1 MKKFLAILMA
11 ICMMASLLCVQAF
24 AADAPAAGVV
34 LRATALLKDG
44 KTTVLIEDYKNFED
58 GWNDAMEIA
67 GSSSTMKKNGYD
79 RIVVDIYTDWESD
92 KDGNFTD
99 DWFNGPGFDNDTIFI
114 PDGARV
120 TLNLNGHT
128 IDRGLTKD
136 RNDGEVIFIDDDAD
150 VIINNGTI
158 TGGYSNSEGGGLYI
172 EGGANVTLNNVN
184 LTGNAVKGDDGAAIY
199 MYGDSTLTMNG
210 GSVSNNFVEG
220 KYVVVDNIVPYGTIC
235 VKDSTVILKN
245 VTIDGNYTKSYS
257 ARGLAIYA
265 DGSTVTME
273 NCTVSNNATKE
284 SVTKDIIYADDS
296 NLTITNTNFI
306 DNNTLEPPEKV
317 SGLTPRLFY
326 LEDSDLTMT
335 GGDIAG
341 NGGKELFYFYGSEA
355 DMTGVTIKYNHAV
368 VVRVR
373 NGAEVVN
380 MTDCIIDQNRCTLD
394 YNAEAFQ
401 LTKEGEL
408 VMTDCSLG
416 NSTFNNKKYVTF
428 VTTSVPEDEN
438 EDNTVPEDENEDNIV
453 PEEEEIVVPPCS
465 KDEALIGISGVLA
478 DGTTAFTEYY
488 NNLPYA
494 WNYAMDASLSG
505 NYDHVVIDLYTDW
518 TANEH
523 GEFATAD
530 LEGSGIYKSTLCI
543 PENARI
549 ILNLNDHTINR
560 ALTAICENGMVL
572 LINKNA
578 DVTINDGTVTGGL
591 SNNSAGGIHINGAN
605 VTLNNVCIYKNQT
618 NGGNGTGI
626 AVLDGATLTMNGG
639 SLTENRVYNCGALY
653 VNNSTAILDSVAI
666 SNNRSMASSSQAVAI
681 YADNGTVTVSNCVVS
696 SNAIFPQE
704 SVSSKSIIGGKNSIV
719 TIENTEFTDNASNHP
734 QSGYSTLLR
743 FENSVLTMEGG
754 SVIGNR
760 PKELFTFEKSEA
772 NFHGVVVTDNTSQ
785 IFNVR
790 NGEKDIFK
798 VVTASECTFNN
809 NNPVNNMEEVY
820 VAFAGTLALLDCDLG
835 DTVFA
840 QKERITFSDQSV
852 SDQAVASIFGGGSP
866 SMIVALLALVTSG
879 ACLFLTVYNNK
890 KKAVPATSNNVAES
904 EDEE

>member
-1 MKKFLAILMA
+1 MKKIFAILMA
-11 ICMMASLLCVQAF
+11 ICMMASLLCISAF
-24 AADAPAAGVV
+24 AAESANKLPAPAADTV
-34 LRATALLKDG
+34 LRISAEMKNG
-44 KTTVLIEDYKNFED
+44 GSPVLIDDYDDFED
-58 GWNDAMEIA
+58 GWNEAMEIA

-99 DWFNGPGFDNDTIFI
+99 DWINGDGFDNDTIFI
-114 PDGARV
+114 TDGARV
-120 TLNLNGHT
+120 TLNLNGHS
-128 IDRGLTKD
+128 IDRGLTSD

-172 EGGANVTLNNVN
+172 ESGANVTLNNVN

-210 GSVSNNFVEG
+210 GSVSNNFVDG
-220 KYVVVDNIVPYGTIC
+220 KYVLVDNIAPYGTIC
-235 VKDSTVILKN
+235 AKDSTVILKN
-245 VTIDGNYTKSYS
+245 VTIDGNYTYSYS

-265 DGSTVTME
+265 DGSTVKME

-284 SVTKDIIYADDS
+284 SVTEDIIYADDS
-296 NLTITNTNFI
+296 SLTITNTNFI

-326 LEDSDLTMT
+326 LKDSDLTMT
-335 GGDIAG
+335 GGNITG

-355 DMTGVTIKYNHAV
+355 DMTGVTITYNKAV

-380 MTDCIIDQNRCTLD
+380 MTDCILDQNRCTLD

-416 NSTFNNKKYVTF
+416 NSTFNKKKYVTF

-438 EDNTVPEDENEDNIV
+438 EDNVV
-453 PEEEEIVVPPCS
+453 PEEEEKIVIPPCS

-494 WNYAMDASLSG
+494 WNYAMDTFLSG

-523 GEFATAD
+523 GAFATAD

-578 DVTINDGTVTGGL
+578 DVTINNGTVTGGH

-605 VTLNNVCIYKNQT
+605 VTLNNVGIYKNQT
-618 NGGNGTGI
+618 NGGSGTGI

-639 SLTENRVYNCGALY
+639 SLTENRIYNCGTLY

-666 SNNRSMASSSQAVAI
+666 NNNRSMSSNSQGVAI
-681 YADNGTVTVSNCVVS
+681 YADEATVTVSNCVVS

-790 NGEKDIFK
+790 NGEKNIFK

-809 NNPVNNMEEVY
+809 NNPVNGMTDVY

-835 DTVFA
+835 DTVFE
-840 QKERITFSDQSV
+840 QKERITFSDQSL
-852 SDQAVASIFGGGSP
+852 SDQAVASMFGGGSLP
-866 SMIVALLALVTSG
+866 MIVSLFAVIASG
-879 ACLFLTVYNNK
+879 VAIFMITDVK
-890 KKAVPATSNNVAES
+890 KKLGPALAKTAVEA

>member
-1 MKKFLAILMA
+1 MKKFLAILMT
-11 ICMMASLLCVQAF
+11 ICLMVSLFCVPVF
-24 AADAPAAGVV
+24 AAEPADKLPAPAAGVV
-34 LRATALLKDG
+34 LRVSALQKDG
-44 KTTVLIEDYKNFED
+44 TTVLIEDYKNFED

-92 KDGNFTD
+92 KEGNFTD
-99 DWFNGPGFDNDTIFI
+99 DWINGAGFDNDTIFI
-114 PDGARV
+114 TDDARV
-120 TLNLNGHT
+120 TLNLNGHA
-128 IDRGLTKD
+128 INRGLTTD

-210 GSVSNNFVEG
+210 GSVSNNFVDG

-235 VKDSTVILKN
+235 AKDSTVILKN
-245 VTIDGNYTKSYS
+245 VTIDGNYTYSYS

-265 DGSTVTME
+265 DGSTVRME

-284 SVTKDIIYADDS
+284 SVTEDIIYADDS
-296 NLTITNTNFI
+296 SLTIINTNFTN
-306 DNNTLEPPEKV
+306 NNTLEPPERV
-317 SGLTPRLFY
+317 AGLTPRLFY
-326 LEDSDLTMT
+326 LKDSDLTMT
-335 GGDIAG
+335 GGNITG

-355 DMTGVTIKYNHAV
+355 DMTGVTITYNNAV

-401 LTKEGEL
+401 VTKEGEL
-408 VMTDCSLG
+408 VMTDCSVG
-416 NSTFNNKKYVTF
+416 NSTFDNKKYVTF
-428 VTTSVPEDEN
+428 VTTSVPK
-438 EDNTVPEDENEDNIV
+438 EDENEDNIV
-453 PEEEEIVVPPCS
+453 PEEEIVVPPVS
-465 KDEALIGISGVLA
+465 KEAALIGISGVLA
-478 DGTTAFTEYY
+478 DGTIAFTEYY
-488 NNLPYA
+488 DNLPYA

-505 NYDHVVIDLYTDW
+505 EYDRVVIDLYVDW
-518 TANEH
+518 TANQN
-523 GEFATAD
+523 GEFVEAIRD
-530 LEGSGIYKSTLCI
+530 GSGIYESTLCI
-543 PENARI
+543 PENAKI
-549 ILNLNDHTINR
+549 TLNLNGHTINR
-560 ALTAICENGMVL
+560 GLTAVKENGTAL
-572 LINKNA
+572 FIEKYA
-578 DVTINDGTVTGGL
+578 DVIINDGTITGSYS
-591 SNNSAGGIHINGAN
+591 SNSGGAIHINGAN
-605 VTLNNVCIYKNQT
+605 VTLNNVSIYKNQT
-618 NGGNGTGI
+618 NGGCGAGI

-639 SLTENRVYNCGALY
+639 SFIENRLYDLGTLY
-653 VNNSTAILDSVAI
+653 VNNSTAILDSVTI
-666 SNNRSMASSSQAVAI
+666 SSNRSMAGSSQGAAI
-681 YADNGTVTVSNCVVS
+681 YADNGTVTVSSCVVS

-790 NGEKDIFK
+790 NSEKNIFK

-809 NNPVNNMEEVY
+809 NNPVNGMSDVY

-835 DTVFA
+835 DTVFE
-840 QKERITFSDQSV
+840 QKERITFSDQSL
-852 SDQAVASIFGGGSP
+852 SDQAVASMFGGGSP
-866 SMIVALLALVTSG
+866 SMIVSLLALISSG
-879 ACLFLTVYNNK
+879 VAIFMIADVK
-890 KKAVPATSNNVAES
+890 KKLVPVLAKTPVED